1 MFNILKGRWNA
12 RHFNLRSTYTRQNF
26 SYTSLLKNNKK
37 FDKNGLSYY
46 KSATALNYAIS
57 TILGFIALSYISVPV
72 YRALCAR
79 TGFAGQPMT
88 DKSSVEP
95 SRLKPVDQD
104 KRIRVKFSCE
114 TSEVLPWKMTP
125 EQNDVYVLPGETA
138 LAFYKAK
145 NYSDKD
151 IIGMATYSI
160 TPGECSPYFN
170 KIQCFCFEEQ
180 KLNAGEEVDMP
191 VFFFIDPEFVNDSQM
206 QDHTEI
212 ILHYSFF
219 KATYSNNDVISTPED
234 SAWSNKIVDS
244 EGRVLQPVKTV
255 NVRYDE

>member
-1 MFNILKGRWNA
+1 MFKILGLRWNIKYLNIYKQTT
-12 RHFNLRSTYTRQNF
+12 RNLSFTTILRNQN
-26 SYTSLLKNNKK
+26 KNLNTKVGSSFK
-37 FDKNGLSYY
+37 TK
-46 KSATALNYAIS
+46 TALNYSIS
-57 TILGFIALSYISVPV
+57 TILCLLGLGAVSIPL

-79 TGFAGQPMT
+79 TGFGGQPIT
-88 DKSSVEP
+88 DKSTVKP

-114 TSEVLPWKMTP
+114 TSDVLPWKMTP
-125 EQNDVYVLPGETA
+125 EQKEVYVLPGETA

-145 NYSDKD
+145 NYSEND

-206 QDHTEI
+206 QEHTDI

-219 KATYSNNDVISTPED
+219 KATYAENGTISKPDDNE
-234 SAWSNKIVDS
+234 WSNKIVD
-244 EGRVLQPVKTV
+244 EKGRVLQPVKTV

>member
-1 MFNILKGRWNA
+1 MFNIIRSRWNA
-12 RHFNLRSTYTRQNF
+12 KHFNLRNTYTKNHF
-26 SYTSLLKNNKK
+26 SYSSILKNQHRLG
-37 FDKNGLSYY
+37 KNGFSSF
-46 KSATALNYAIS
+46 KSMTALNYATS
-57 TILGFIALSYISVPV
+57 TILCFFALSYVSVPV

-79 TGFAGQPMT
+79 TGFGGQPIT
-88 DKSSVEP
+88 DKSTVKP

-104 KRIRVKFSCE
+104 KRIKVKFSCE
-114 TSEVLPWKMTP
+114 TSDVLPWKMTP
-125 EQNDVYVLPGETA
+125 EQKEVYVLPGETA
-138 LAFYKAK
+138 LAFYKAR

-191 VFFFIDPEFVNDSQM
+191 VFFFIDPEFVRDSQM
-206 QDHTEI
+206 QEHTEI
-212 ILHYSFF
+212 VLHYTFF
-219 KATYSNNDVISTPED
+219 KAAYAHNGAVSNPED
-234 SAWSNKIVDS
+234 NIWSNKIVDS
-244 EGRVLQPVKTV
+244 QGRVLQPVKTV